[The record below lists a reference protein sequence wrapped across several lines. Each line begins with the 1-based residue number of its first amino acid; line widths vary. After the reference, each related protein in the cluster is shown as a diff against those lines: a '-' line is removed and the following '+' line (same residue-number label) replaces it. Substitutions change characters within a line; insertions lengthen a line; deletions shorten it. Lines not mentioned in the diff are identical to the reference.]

1 MSGLLLRIAFLWH
14 NHQPYYKMDDEFI
27 LPWVRFHCVK
37 DYCDLALL
45 LNEFPE
51 IKQTVNIVPSVLLQI
66 NEYLESGISDT
77 IQRLTKI
84 PAKYLTDEEK
94 KKILELFFICNERNM
109 ILPFRRYRELF
120 EMSKESNAI
129 NFFADQDWLDL
140 QVWYNLTWLGEFSKQ
155 RPFAQ
160 RLFSKGANF
169 TEQEKLL
176 LLELHNEI
184 MSELISTYRKLVN
197 LEQLSVSTTPY
208 FHPILPLL
216 VNSDSSKEANP
227 ENLTLE
233 PKFSYP
239 EDAVNQIDLSI
250 EHYKN
255 LFNSYPSG
263 FWPSEGSISNE
274 VLKIFIQKQIG
285 WIATDEDILF
295 ASEIPKNHLEK
306 YFPRKYKTQSGEI
319 TIFFRDHILS
329 DKIGFEYSN
338 WLAFDS
344 ASNFVHSLTDIRTSI
359 ISTYGE
365 EALRNAVVPIIL
377 DGENCWEFYPNNG
390 FDFLRNLYSQISENQ
405 FLETIFLDE
414 AAQNGSNEY
423 LPPLNSIRAGSWINA
438 NFNIWIGH
446 PDDITAWEHLGKV
459 RQIFEIKK
467 TSLTEEISKNIY
479 NELLIAEG
487 SDWFWWYGPEHNAP
501 NKPDFDI
508 LFRWRIKRIYE
519 MLGEIPP
526 LSLNHPIGQERI
538 DIFKLPVSQ
547 IKQTNDNAWDNAGYF
562 IFKQHFSTM
571 HQTDKPDVKIYF
583 GNDENCIYFKIE
595 NLKENSN
602 ENKLSFRISDLF
614 FEIEPAERNYKV
626 STISLE
632 DLTFSENSIFFKI
645 PLVNLFIA
653 DDKLTI
659 SFKLINLAE
668 KKEELKTFEY
678 YLI

>member
-1 MSGLLLRIAFLWH
+1 MSVLPLRIAFLWH

-45 LNEFPE
+45 LNEFPK
-51 IKQTVNIVPSVLLQI
+51 IKQTVNLVPSVLLQI
-66 NEYLESGISDT
+66 NEYLESGITDVV
-77 IQRLTKI
+77 QRLTKI
-84 PAKYLTDEEK
+84 QANHLTIEEK
-94 KKILELFFICNERNM
+94 TKILELFFICNEQNM
-109 ILPFRRYRELF
+109 ILPHFRYRELF
-120 EMSKESNAI
+120 EMSKESNAV
-129 NFFADQDWLDL
+129 NFFTDQDWLDL

-160 RLFSKGANF
+160 RLFRKGMNF

-184 MSELISTYRKLVN
+184 MSELILTYRKLVN

-208 FHPILPLL
+208 YHPILPLL
-216 VNSDSSKEANP
+216 VNSDSAKEANSD
-227 ENLTLE
+227 NLTLE
-233 PKFSYP
+233 PNFSFP
-239 EDAVNQIDLSI
+239 EDAKYQIELSI

-255 LFNSYPSG
+255 IFNSYPSG

-274 VLKIFIQKQIG
+274 VLKIFIQKQIR
-285 WIATDEDILF
+285 WAATDEDILF

-306 YFPRKYKTQSGEI
+306 YFPRKYNTEIGEI
-319 TIFFRDHILS
+319 TIYFRDHILS
-329 DKIGFEYSN
+329 DKIGFEYAN
-338 WLAFDS
+338 WKPFDS
-344 ASNFVHSLTDIRTSI
+344 ASNFVHSLLNIRSNLLD
-359 ISTYGE
+359 SYGE

-390 FDFLRNLYSQISENQ
+390 FDFLRILYSQISDNP
-405 FLETIFLDE
+405 FLKTIFLDE
-414 AAQNGSNEY
+414 SANDGSNEY
-423 LPPLNSIRAGSWINA
+423 LPSLNSIQAGSWINA

-446 PDDITAWEHLGKV
+446 PDDITAWEYLRNV

-467 TSLTEEISKNIY
+467 SSLPEEISENIY

-501 NKPDFDI
+501 NKPDFDM

-519 MLGEIPP
+519 MLGESPP
-526 LSLNHPIGQERI
+526 LSLNNPLGRDQI
-538 DIFKLPVSQ
+538 DIFKLPASQ
-547 IKQTNDNAWDNAGYF
+547 IKLSNGHAWDNAGYF

-571 HQTDKPDVKIYF
+571 HQTDKPEVKILF
-583 GNDENCIYFKIE
+583 GNDEDFIYFIIE
-595 NLKENSN
+595 NLQENSN
-602 ENKLSFRISDLF
+602 ENKLTFRISDLF
-614 FEIEPAERNYKV
+614 FEIEPAESNYKV

-645 PLVNLFIA
+645 SLVNLFIA
-653 DDKLTI
+653 EDKLTI